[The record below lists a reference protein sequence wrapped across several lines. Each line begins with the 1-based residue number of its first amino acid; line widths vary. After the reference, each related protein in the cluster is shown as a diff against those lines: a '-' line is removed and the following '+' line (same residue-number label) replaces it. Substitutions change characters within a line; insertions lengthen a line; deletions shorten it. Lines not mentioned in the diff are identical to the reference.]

1 MTKIKFVTVSDV
13 LFYEEELLPQPI
25 SNFIPE
31 WFKDIKNYSKNEQAV
46 IVATMSLMGDSR
58 AWVMW
63 DKLRG
68 LREKAELEGRELT
81 EGDANDP
88 IYDYNYFTLNY
99 G

>member
-1 MTKIKFVTVSDV
+1 
-13 LFYEEELLPQPI
+13 
-25 SNFIPE
+25 
-31 WFKDIKNYSKNEQAV
+31 
-46 IVATMSLMGDSR
+46 MSLMGDSR
-58 AWVMW
+58 AWVMG